1 MSTSPTR
8 GRRVALVAGSVGLV
22 AGLGLGVNGLASAAS
37 TTPTTP
43 PTGAPGQPGHGPR
56 GDHGPGR
63 GDHGPRHGA
72 GGLVTAVTGTQLTVD
87 TPRGTKTVA
96 LTPATTYRHGRA
108 TATRTDLKVG
118 EIVRVRLVDPAATAA
133 VAKAVEIEPAHVGGF
148 VRAVDGSTLKLVD
161 GSGFTRTIRTSS
173 ATTYEKDGAAAQASA
188 LTVGSFVRAEGV
200 VDPDGTTLDAARVA
214 TGHPARP
221 AGAPGGK
228 AGNGPAG
235 GPANGPADA
244 PAGGPADA
252 PADGLDAGPG
262 VTPNA

>member
-1 MSTSPTR
+1 
-8 GRRVALVAGSVGLV
+8 
-22 AGLGLGVNGLASAAS
+22 
-37 TTPTTP
+37 
-43 PTGAPGQPGHGPR
+43 
-56 GDHGPGR
+56 
-63 GDHGPRHGA
+63 
-72 GGLVTAVTGTQLTVD
+72 VD
-87 TPRGTKTVA
+87 TPRGTKTEA

-108 TATRTDLKVG
+108 TATRTDVKIG

-161 GSGFTRTIRTSS
+161 ESGFTRTIRTSS

-228 AGNGPAG
+228 AGNGTAG

-244 PAGGPADA
+244 PAGGPADT

-262 VTPNA
+262 VAPNA

>member
-8 GRRVALVAGSVGLV
+8 GRRVALVAGLV

-43 PTGAPGQPGHGPR
+43 PSGAAGQPGHGPR
-56 GDHGPGR
+56 GDHGHGR
-63 GDHGPRHGA
+63 GDRGPRHGA

-87 TPRGTKTVA
+87 TPRGPKTVA

-108 TATRTDLKVG
+108 TATRTDVKVG
-118 EIVRVRLVDPAATAA
+118 EIVRVRVRLVDPAATAA

-148 VRAVDGSTLKLVD
+148 VSAVDGSTLKVVD
-161 GSGFTRTIRTSS
+161 ESGFTRTIRTSS
-173 ATTYEKDGAAAQASA
+173 STTYEKDGAAAKASA

-228 AGNGPAG
+228 AGNRPAG

-262 VTPNA
+262 IAPNA